1 MLFPSFS
8 VAEACRTYLAR
19 RSVPAH
25 IVPQTPL
32 FSPTSMTTQLFAVFF
47 HRDSFPVAKLFWQHT
62 GLGISSRF
70 AENYLRILSFSPV
83 SSNSL
88 QSGGLKAVTGN
99 KHYGSK
105 PTRSP
110 VPLSIAS
117 PSLTNAHETPT
128 QSAYEEDF
136 GRDQAVFF
144 EERYGRNL
152 DLSSAAHAKI
162 ALRRRIAGMLVAG
175 AGSSVDDEVEIA
187 NGKDVRGVPVT
198 DDDVYLYPTGMSA
211 IWSSHQLALQTLGER
226 KSVCFGLVNFFAFCM
241 MIWY

>member
-1 MLFPSFS
+1 MLFPSFA
-8 VAEACRTYLAR
+8 VAEACRAYLAI
-19 RSVPAH
+19 RSVSAH

-32 FSPTSMTTQLFAVFF
+32 PSPTSMTTHVFAVLFP
-47 HRDSFPVAKLFWQHT
+47 RDSFPVAKLFWQHT

-70 AENYLRILSFSPV
+70 AEHYLRILPSSPV
-83 SSNSL
+83 SSKSL
-88 QSGGLKAVTGN
+88 QSRGLKAVTGN

-105 PTRSP
+105 PTRSH
-110 VPLSIAS
+110 VALSIAS
-117 PSLTNAHETPT
+117 PSLTNAYEPPT

-175 AGSSVDDEVEIA
+175 EESGEDDEVEIA
-187 NGKDVRGVPVT
+187 NGQDVRGAPVT

-226 KSVCFGLVNFFAFCM
+226 KSVCFGLVNFSLSA
-241 MIWY
+241 

>member
-1 MLFPSFS
+1 MLFPSFA

-19 RSVPAH
+19 RSVSAH
-25 IVPQTPL
+25 IVPQTP
-32 FSPTSMTTQLFAVFF
+32 FSSPTSIATQTFAVFF

-70 AENYLRILSFSPV
+70 VEHYLRILPSSPAWNK
-83 SSNSL
+83 SIET
-88 QSGGLKAVTGN
+88 GGLQAVTGN

-105 PTRSP
+105 PTRTQ
-110 VPLSIAS
+110 VPLLIAS
-117 PSLTNAHETPT
+117 PSLTNAHESLT

-152 DLSSAAHAKI
+152 NLFSAAHAKI

-175 AGSSVDDEVEIA
+175 AESGVDDEVEIA
-187 NGKDVRGVPVT
+187 NGQDVRGAPVT

-241 MIWY
+241 MFWY